1 MSKKIYIAGPMSG
14 YDNFNYPAFHKAAD
28 ELRELGCS
36 VESPAEYEGRPLMP
50 PTKEDAKPH
59 SYYMREGLNK
69 LLRCQAIYMLPGWQ
83 FSEGAKLEHRIAK
96 ACGMTILYAESGH
109 EGEMP

>member
-59 SYYMREGLNK
+59 SYYMREALEK
-69 LLRCQAIYMLPGWQ
+69 LMQCDAILMLKGWKK
-83 FSEGAKLEHRIAK
+83 SEGACLELSIAQ
-96 ACGMTILYAESGH
+96 ALDMAIYYQERQ
-109 EGEMP
+109 

>member
-1 MSKKIYIAGPMSG
+1 MISIDQAKLLMSVI
-14 YDNFNYPAFHKAAD
+14 D
-28 ELRELGCS
+28 
-36 VESPAEYEGRPLMP
+36 SPAEDEDHKPVQP
-50 PTKEDAKPH
+50 PAPGDEKPH
-59 SYYMREGLNK
+59 TYYMREGLNK